1 MRSMK
6 KQDATPPRDLRDDVN
21 KKAAADPAVARRLEN
36 MKPLEKVDEPHLV
49 TPGAGNQVPGQT
61 THE

>member
-1 MRSMK
+1 MK
-6 KQDATPPRDLRDDVN
+6 KQDATPPRDLRENVN
-21 KKAAADPAVARRLEN
+21 EKAASDPAIARRLEK

-49 TPGAGNQVPGQT
+49 TPGVGNQVPGQT

>member
-1 MRSMK
+1 MK

-21 KKAAADPAVARRLEN
+21 EKAAADPAIARRLEN
-36 MKPLEKVDEPHLV
+36 MKPLEKVEEPHLV
-49 TPGAGNQVPGQT
+49 TPGVGNQVPGQT